1 MNAALKFIKYS
12 NDNQK
17 LDKVLHDDVIYTDV
31 SWETA
36 EVISIMTGTE
46 IPYNKEKGRVNVCK
60 AVEDMKTEAME
71 KGILETLVG
80 LVKDGF
86 ISLAEAAKRAN
97 MTVSEFEDKT
107 GLKA

>member
-1 MNAALKFIKYS
+1 MSAGFYVVILIVLLAGVSLLGKFLNEGMN
-12 NDNQK
+12 
-17 LDKVLHDDVIYTDV
+17 
-31 SWETA
+31 
-36 EVISIMTGTE
+36 
-46 IPYNKEKGRVNVCK
+46 
-60 AVEDMKTEAME
+60 

-107 GLKA
+107 GLKHKNRAVA